1 MPLYNAIN
9 ILSHVCRASVTYV
22 ELPPHAMLQVSSS
35 PGTAPSIKVF
45 PQTVQ
50 SQYQSPYDARQD
62 HVKKRIQHWTPNSIP
77 ARAKLLLSQE
87 AMHDSTVRV

>member
-1 MPLYNAIN
+1 MCYN
-9 ILSHVCRASVTYV
+9 SASRTSAPYV
-22 ELPPHAMLQVSSS
+22 VLPPHAMLQVSSS

-50 SQYQSPYDARQD
+50 SNYQSIYDAQQD
-62 HVKKRIQHWTPNSIP
+62 DVKKHIQHWTPNSIP